1 MPVVRSVTMADAET
15 AGRVCAFCGGPADS
29 RQHLLPAWL
38 QTVLPSEEA
47 GLHYREVGLVS
58 GDRREWESRPF
69 REVAR
74 VVCDSCNT
82 GWMARL
88 ESEARPILEPLITRA
103 DVLPMTMSE
112 ADQFVA
118 TRWALQTC
126 LVLQSSFEPSGA
138 PNPMAATH
146 LFSDVMDGQNLPEQA
161 TVWIGSHARA
171 RQDPLNS
178 VFLQKPLSL
187 EALHQNYPSADE
199 FGFVN
204 FLAVGGVSFLVVG
217 HDYRNRIVMTCREPL
232 SDALVKIW
240 PPEKSVVVVPPPL
253 MMDQEFIDL
262 LFDAG
267 IEPPILEVQ
276 VFRA

>member
-1 MPVVRSVTMADAET
+1 
-15 AGRVCAFCGGPADS
+15 
-29 RQHLLPAWL
+29 
-38 QTVLPSEEA
+38 
-47 GLHYREVGLVS
+47 
-58 GDRREWESRPF
+58 
-69 REVAR
+69 
-74 VVCDSCNT
+74 
-82 GWMARL
+82 
-88 ESEARPILEPLITRA
+88 
-103 DVLPMTMSE
+103 MSE

-118 TRWALQTC
+118 ARWALQTC

-187 EALHQNYPSADE
+187 EPLHQNYPSADK

-217 HDYRNRIVMTCREPL
+217 HNYRNRIVMTCREPL